1 MRSVLYIGC
10 PSAERADTEQLLAS
24 ADLSVVWADN
34 SAGAV
39 AELQRKSD
47 MPVLLDLSRGAGALQ
62 IARDLREHRPGVLLF
77 AVVDNRRPD
86 LTTEAVLTGVADVF
100 ARPPAARRLSSAI
113 DRETRD
119 DHSAPRTAP
128 GPNAGDGLYSQSPS
142 MRDVTAL
149 ISRAAAMR
157 AGVTI
162 RGEEGTGR
170 QVVARAIHAAQ
181 EDHAEFVTVDCA
193 AFEADGLET
202 ELFGQPARQRAGN
215 AGSDAWHGLER
226 IGRQSQLH
234 AAIGGTLYLKNIAEA
249 STRVQTRIA
258 RLLRDREAVLV
269 ETGVPISVDLRP
281 MAGVDPGIDTAVSE
295 GRVREEL
302 FRRLSVIRIDMPPIR
317 GRRDDIP
324 ALANHFLRE
333 ICRERRI
340 PPKALSRPALS
351 LIAALPWRGNAVE
364 LRMMLDA
371 IVSGLAGG
379 KGIGLEDVLAQVTL
393 DGGSAAFSERGTLRQ
408 ARSRFERDY
417 IAHVLEQHRGRIS
430 DAAKALGIQRTNLYR
445 KLRSLRVDRSSL
457 TK

>member
-1 MRSVLYIGC
+1 MKSVLYIGC
-10 PSAERADTEQLLAS
+10 PTSERADTEQLLAS

-39 AELQRKSD
+39 AELQRRHD

-62 IARDLREHRPGVLLF
+62 IARDLREQRPGVLLF

-100 ARPPAARRLSSAI
+100 ARPPAARRLSTAI
-113 DRETRD
+113 ERELRD
-119 DHSAPRTAP
+119 DHSSRAHA
-128 GPNAGDGLYSQSPS
+128 AVHVSDGLYGQSPS

-149 ISRAAAMR
+149 ISRAASMR

-162 RGEEGTGR
+162 RGEDGTGR

-181 EDHAEFVTVDCA
+181 PDAADFVTIDCA
-193 AFEADGLET
+193 AFETDGLEA
-202 ELFGQPARQRAGN
+202 ELFGATARVRPGNGAGD
-215 AGSDAWHGLER
+215 GLSGLER
-226 IGRQSQLH
+226 VSRHGRLH
-234 AAIGGTLYLKNIAEA
+234 AAIGGTLYLKHIAEA
-249 STRVQTRIA
+249 STRVQSRIA

-269 ETGVPISVDLRP
+269 ETGSTIPFDLRP

-317 GRRDDIP
+317 NRREDIP

-333 ICRERRI
+333 ICRERRV

-364 LRMMLDA
+364 LRTMLEA
-371 IVSGLAGG
+371 IVGGLNGG
-379 KGIGLEDVLAQVTL
+379 KGIGLEDVLAQVKL

-408 ARSRFERDY
+408 ARSRFEREY

>member
-10 PSAERADTEQLLAS
+10 PSSERAGTEQLLAS
-24 ADLSVVWADN
+24 ADLAVVWAEN

-39 AELQRKSD
+39 AELQRRSD

-113 DRETRD
+113 ERETRD
-119 DHSAPRTAP
+119 EHSPVRL
-128 GPNAGDGLYSQSPS
+128 PNGSGNDGLYSESPS
-142 MRDVTAL
+142 MRDVTTL
-149 ISRAAAMR
+149 ISRAASMR

-170 QVVARAIHAAQ
+170 QVVARAIHTAQHDAA
-181 EDHAEFVTVDCA
+181 AFVSVDCA
-193 AFEADGLET
+193 AFETDGLET
-202 ELFGQPARQRAGN
+202 ELFGVAAKLRPPANVNDG
-215 AGSDAWHGLER
+215 WHGLER
-226 IGRQSQLH
+226 ISRQGRLH
-234 AAIGGTLYLKNIAEA
+234 AAIGGTLYMKNIAEA
-249 STRVQTRIA
+249 STRVQSRIA

-269 ETGVPISVDLRP
+269 DTGATIGFDVRP
-281 MAGVDPGIDTAVSE
+281 MAAVDPGIDTAVGE

-317 GRRDDIP
+317 NRREDIP

-333 ICRERRI
+333 ICRERRV
-340 PPKALSRPALS
+340 PPKTLSRSALS

-364 LRMMLDA
+364 LCTMLEA
-371 IVSGLAGG
+371 IVGGLAGG
-379 KGIGLEDVLAQVTL
+379 KGIGLEDVLAQVKL
-393 DGGSAAFSERGTLRQ
+393 DGGSAAFSAPGTLRQ

-445 KLRSLRVDRSSL
+445 KLRSLRVDRPSL